1 MMRPIDDP
9 AHISRRLMMIGLAT
23 SSVLSACSRSS
34 DLEVPQRPLIPTQD
48 PLASMRFQANA
59 DAAVWARHL
68 DLSRLRNKP
77 QMLALSGGGEDGA
90 FGAGALS
97 GWSKTGGRPDF
108 DVVTG
113 VSTGALI
120 APMAFLGKDGDATL
134 QRMFLDHDS
143 EDIARFRLRT
153 AVSSDGIYDTAPL
166 AALIAAY
173 TPAPVLEAIAS
184 KHDAGA
190 RLFIVTSNLATSR
203 AVVWDMGE
211 IAKAGHYDLFRAVMR
226 ASGALPGLFPSVKI
240 GFEHKG
246 ELIKETHVDGGV
258 QMQFLATPT
267 AAFNQISNA
276 ARGGNA
282 YLLVNNT
289 LDPKPQISADTA
301 LGISQQ
307 AITAMIRSSAA
318 SSVDAARLLA
328 REYGLGFHLAAISAD
343 SGIEFDASNRFSAE
357 YMTAMFAHGHDRAV
371 SGSLWGS

>member
-1 MMRPIDDP
+1 MCIR
-9 AHISRRLMMIGLAT
+9 
-23 SSVLSACSRSS
+23 
-34 DLEVPQRPLIPTQD
+34 
-48 PLASMRFQANA
+48 
-59 DAAVWARHL
+59 
-68 DLSRLRNKP
+68 
-77 QMLALSGGGEDGA
+77 
-90 FGAGALS
+90 
-97 GWSKTGGRPDF
+97 
-108 DVVTG
+108 
-113 VSTGALI
+113 
-120 APMAFLGKDGDATL
+120 
-134 QRMFLDHDS
+134 DS
-143 EDIARFRLRT
+143 
-153 AVSSDGIYDTAPL
+153 
-166 AALIAAY
+166 
-173 TPAPVLEAIAS
+173 
-184 KHDAGA
+184 
-190 RLFIVTSNLATSR
+190 
-203 AVVWDMGE
+203 
-211 IAKAGHYDLFRAVMR
+211 
-226 ASGALPGLFPSVKI
+226 
-240 GFEHKG
+240 
-246 ELIKETHVDGGV
+246 GV

>member
-1 MMRPIDDP
+1 
-9 AHISRRLMMIGLAT
+9 MIGLTA

-34 DLEVPQRPLIPTQD
+34 SQEVTPHPLIPTHD

-68 DLSRLRNKP
+68 DLSRLRDKP

-97 GWSKTGGRPDF
+97 GWSETGDRPDF
-108 DVVTG
+108 DIVTG

-120 APMAFLGKDGDATL
+120 APMAFLGTDGDATL
-134 QRMFLDHDS
+134 QRMFLDHDA
-143 EDIARFRLRT
+143 EDIAQFRWLT

-166 AALIAAY
+166 AGLIETY
-173 TPAPVLEAIAS
+173 TPAPVLEAIAR
-184 KHDAGA
+184 KHDTGA

-211 IAKAGHYDLFRAVMR
+211 MAKAGQYDLFRAVMR

-240 GFEHKG
+240 GFEDNG
-246 ELIKETHVDGGV
+246 ELFKETHVDGGV
-258 QMQFLATPT
+258 QMQFLATPP
-267 AAFNQISNA
+267 AAFNEISNVA
-276 ARGGNA
+276 QGGNA

-289 LDPKPQISADTA
+289 LDPKPQASAETA

-307 AITAMIRSSAA
+307 AVTAMIRSSAA
-318 SSVDAARLLA
+318 SSVNAARLLA
-328 REYGLGFHLAAISAD
+328 REYGLGFHMAAVSAD

-357 YMTAMFAHGHDRAV
+357 YMKAMFAHGYDRAI
-371 SGSLWGS
+371 SGSLWGL